1 MNGKAIRINVS
12 KSEVNK
18 NIIWEHLSFTVYF
31 ENKNRRR
38 LKEIPKKY
46 QQNAAKNGFEFLN

>member
-1 MNGKAIRINVS
+1 MNGKAIRINVG

-18 NIIWEHLSFTVYF
+18 KYYLETFIIYCLF
-31 ENKNRRR
+31 ENNNRRR